1 MSNQETS
8 SNGIGLAGFIVSLVG
23 LFLGWVPLV
32 GWIIVIVG
40 AILSAVGL
48 TKQPKTFAIV
58 GIILSGLSVLYLL
71 VILLLYADAVSSL
84 PAY

>member
-1 MSNQETS
+1 MSNQEKG

-23 LFLGWVPLV
+23 LFTAWIPII

-48 TKQPKTFAIV
+48 GKQPKTFAIV
-58 GIILSGLSVLYLL
+58 GIILSVLSVIWILSVLL
-71 VILLLYADAVSSL
+71 IFADAASSL

>member
-1 MSNQETS
+1 MSNQENS

-23 LFLGWVPLV
+23 LFTAWVPIV

-40 AILSAVGL
+40 AVLSAVGL
-48 TKQPKTFAIV
+48 SKQPKAFAIV
-58 GIILSGLSVLYLL
+58 GIILSGLSVLWIIATLL
-71 VILLLYADAVSSL
+71 VFADAASSM

>member
-23 LFLGWVPLV
+23 LFTAWVPIV

-48 TKQPKTFAIV
+48 TKEPKTFAIV
-58 GIILSGLSVLYLL
+58 GIILSWLSVLWILAVLL
-71 VILLLYADAVSSL
+71 IFADAASSL

>member
-1 MSNQETS
+1 MSNQEKS

-23 LFLGWVPLV
+23 LFTAWVPIV

-48 TKQPKTFAIV
+48 TKEPKTFAIV
-58 GIILSGLSVLYLL
+58 GIILSGLSVLWILAVLL
-71 VILLLYADAVSSL
+71 IFADAASSL